1 MEEGSRSPF
10 PSPQQKLIES
20 LFTHCCFDSTA
31 IVGLGISTAYRSRL
45 IKILWNIDFYVM
57 LSWLLT
63 ELIGNPPR
71 N

>member
-31 IVGLGISTAYRSRL
+31 IVGLAGYQYCIPIPTHLNPMEYRFLRDV
-45 IKILWNIDFYVM
+45 IMAAHGTY
-57 LSWLLT
+57 
-63 ELIGNPPR
+63 R
-71 N
+71 